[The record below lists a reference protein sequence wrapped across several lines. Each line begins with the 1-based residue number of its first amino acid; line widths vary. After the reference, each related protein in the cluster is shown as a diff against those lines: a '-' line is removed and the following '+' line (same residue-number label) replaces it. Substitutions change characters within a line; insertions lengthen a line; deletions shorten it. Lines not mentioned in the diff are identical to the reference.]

1 MSVSFYMSVTCFSLQ
16 HKHVVQRRQ
25 PQTALGM
32 LSTDS
37 TPQGS
42 SQAVLG
48 ATSATLPMLQGGH
61 LTCYFSIVGFGT
73 LLLIAR
79 GHMLTLW
86 QWLIRTLAIST
97 WCITPREP
105 LHRGCAAVPWSRA
118 RVRLLERACEGGWG
132 KPSSARRCR
141 SAGWPERKRYS
152 SRCLSPPPPSV
163 ASDLMLS
170 SLLSSLQ

>member
-1 MSVSFYMSVTCFSLQ
+1 MCRDDSRKQHWACFLLTQ
-16 HKHVVQRRQ
+16 HLRVLPKLYLVQHQLPYPCYRR
-25 PQTALGM
+25 
-32 LSTDS
+32 
-37 TPQGS
+37 
-42 SQAVLG
+42 
-48 ATSATLPMLQGGH
+48 GH

-163 ASDLMLS
+163 ASDLMSS